1 MTYINK
7 IFYLVAKVWFAFVML
22 IALVLTAILS
32 FPFFILEWID
42 KSPAKT
48 NDTDIVLRNKLI
60 HLNKTSG

>member
-1 MTYINK
+1 MVYINK
-7 IFYLVAKVWFAFVML
+7 VIYFIAKIWFAFVML
-22 IALVLTAILS
+22 LALVLTAILS

-48 NDTDIVLRNKLI
+48 DNLVLKSKLI

>member
-7 IFYLVAKVWFAFVML
+7 IFYFVAKVWFAFVML

-42 KSPAKT
+42 KSPSKT
-48 NDTDIVLRNKLI
+48 SDIVLRNKLI